1 MKLDL
6 TADEAV
12 IWLQMTEMVS
22 MRDEAELVL
31 QLVHDLVR
39 KLVHD
44 LALQHQLVLQR
55 GP

>member
-1 MKLDL
+1 MYDILPENTYNMNEKKLDL

-12 IWLQMTEMVS
+12 IWLQMTEVVS

-31 QLVHDLVR
+31 H
-39 KLVHD
+39 
-44 LALQHQLVLQR
+44 